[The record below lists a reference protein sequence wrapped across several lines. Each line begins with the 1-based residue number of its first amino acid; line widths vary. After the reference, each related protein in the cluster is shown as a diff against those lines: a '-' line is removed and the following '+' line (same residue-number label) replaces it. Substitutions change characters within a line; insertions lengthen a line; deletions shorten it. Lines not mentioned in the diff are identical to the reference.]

1 VPRWTSLWEL
11 CELGLSA
18 IPRDYGSTAFA
29 KMSAHDIA
37 NDNAS
42 AFFFSEILSRS
53 LYLFGAAVSA
63 IAIISL
69 IQGVLD
75 VHLMPTQAHWLSVGR
90 DFIGS
95 TVTLVYAPFVLAAER
110 AATWLHFPLRIDIPE
125 WWKDL
130 AALSTLNAAANL
142 RGSIAMRNR
151 RLSVLQTLG
160 YIVAIWIYGVT
171 LLGLVLFAIPLLSI
185 ALLMPPNDQEDRALN
200 RVVWS
205 IWRPYLLSLLSI
217 AVATVAFFVTNAY
230 QL

>member
-1 VPRWTSLWEL
+1 M
-11 CELGLSA
+11 GLSA

-42 AFFFSEILSRS
+42 ALFPSEIVLRF
-53 LYLFGAAVSA
+53 LYLFGATVSA
-63 IAIISL
+63 IAVISL
-69 IQGVLD
+69 IQGVVD
-75 VHLMPTQAHWLSVGR
+75 VHLMPAQAHWLSVGR

-95 TVTLVYAPFVLAAER
+95 MVTLLYAPFVLAAER
-110 AATWLHFPLRIDIPE
+110 AAAWLHFPLQIDIPK

-142 RGSIAMRNR
+142 RGSIVMRSR
-151 RLSVLQTLG
+151 RLSVLQTFG
-160 YIVAIWIYGVT
+160 YLVAVWVYGVT
-171 LLGLVLFAIPLLSI
+171 LLGLILFAIPLLSI
-185 ALLMPPNDQEDRALN
+185 SLLMPPNDREDRALN

-217 AVATVAFFVTNAY
+217 AVATAAFFVANAY

>member
-1 VPRWTSLWEL
+1 MDIATEL

-42 AFFFSEILSRS
+42 NLFPSEIVLRF

-63 IAIISL
+63 IAVISL
-69 IQGVLD
+69 ILGVLNL
-75 VHLMPTQAHWLSVGR
+75 HLMPTQAHWLSVGR

-95 TVTLVYAPFVLAAER
+95 MVTLLYAPFVLAAKR
-110 AATWLHFPLRIDIPE
+110 AAAWLHFPLQTDIPE

-142 RGSIAMRNR
+142 RGSIVMRSR

-160 YIVAIWIYGVT
+160 YVVAIWIYGVT
-171 LLGLVLFAIPLLSI
+171 LLGLMLFAIPLLSI
-185 ALLMPPNDQEDRALN
+185 SLLMPPNDREDRALS

-217 AVATVAFFVTNAY
+217 AVATAAFFVTNAY